1 MSSFQIRPLLYP
13 LRGEIS
19 SPADKSVTHRAIIIS
34 AVAKGKTTIKNFAVN
49 DDCLTTI
56 NALRRL
62 GIEIA
67 MKKSRLIVL
76 VFVLRSLKMPPNA
89 ISAGNSGTTMRLLL
103 GVLSGQNFPVTLV
116 ADESLSKRP
125 MLRVIEPLQMMGAK
139 INATCHMPHATCEKY
154 PPITI
159 EGGNLKPI
167 AYKMPLASAQIKSAV
182 LLAGLYCKG
191 TTKITEKIKTRD
203 HTERMLKLFGADIKI
218 KGDTISIN
226 GNKELVS
233 PSVINIPGDISSA
246 SFFIVAAS
254 IIAGSRLV
262 IKDVGLNHTRIGII
276 RVLKRMGADIKIQ
289 FRLRGDK
296 IQSYEP
302 MADLIVKSSQLKGTA
317 VKKEEIPS
325 LIDELPIL
333 MVAAC
338 YARGR
343 TIFEGVEELRVKETD
358 RVNSMVSNLNRM
370 GADIRV
376 RQINHKSNIIIKGAK
391 HLIGAKVRSFGD
403 HRTAMSMIIAG
414 LKAACPTIIDD
425 VDCINKSF
433 PEFLKTLRSLQP

>member
-1 MSSFQIRPLLYP
+1 MSSFQIRPLSHP
-13 LRGEIS
+13 LRGQFF

-34 AVAKGKTTIKNFAVN
+34 ALAKGKTTIKNFAVN
-49 DDCLTTI
+49 DDCLSTI
-56 NALRRL
+56 DALRRL
-62 GIEIA
+62 GVEITIS
-67 MKKSRLIVL
+67 KSRLIVL
-76 VFVLRSLKMPPNA
+76 GFGLRSLKMPPKA

-125 MLRVIEPLQMMGAK
+125 MRRVIEPLRKMGAK
-139 INATCHMPHATCEKY
+139 INATCEVRHAAYEEY

-159 EGGNLKPI
+159 QGGNLKPI
-167 AYKMPLASAQIKSAV
+167 TYKMPLASAQVKSAV
-182 LLAGLYCKG
+182 LLASLYCKG
-191 TTKITEKIKTRD
+191 ITKITEKIKTRD

-233 PSVINIPGDISSA
+233 PSYINIPGDISSA
-246 SFFIVAAS
+246 GFFIVAAS
-254 IIAGSRLV
+254 IIAGCRLV
-262 IKDVGLNHTRIGII
+262 IKDVGLNPTRIGII
-276 RVLKRMGADIKIQ
+276 RVLKRMDADIK
-289 FRLRGDK
+289 LRAQSSELRAHEPVGD
-296 IQSYEP
+296 I
-302 MADLIVKSSQLKGTA
+302 IVKSSGLKGIR
-317 VKKEEIPS
+317 VGRREIPS

-338 YARGR
+338 CAKG
-343 TIFEGVEELRVKETD
+343 TTLFEGVEELRVKETD
-358 RVNSMVSNLNRM
+358 RINSMMQNLRKM

-376 RQINHKSNIIIKGAK
+376 KQLKSKSNIIIRGAK
-391 HLIGAKVRSFGD
+391 RLVGTKVSSFGD

-414 LKAACPTIIDD
+414 LRATGPTIIDE

-433 PEFLKTLRSLQP
+433 PDFLKVLRGLR